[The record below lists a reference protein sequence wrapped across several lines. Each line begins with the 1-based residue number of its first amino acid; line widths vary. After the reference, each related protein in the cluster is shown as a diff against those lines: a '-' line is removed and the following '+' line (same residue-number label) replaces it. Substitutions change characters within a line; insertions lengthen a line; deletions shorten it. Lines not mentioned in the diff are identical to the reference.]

1 MIKKYKF
8 LLISIGILVVLT
20 GCEGSKEPAPQQ
32 RDTTPVRQQAEG
44 STVIVAIGD
53 SITWG
58 AMAFGAR
65 APSGG
70 YPAILEAKLR
80 ADGYRVVV
88 VNKGIAGEKSFE
100 TDERFLQAIAGAK
113 IALIQI
119 GTNDIIR
126 PEGCPE
132 PNHCRTIEH
141 IQSLVEQALNVQVIP
156 LVSTVT
162 PAQPGCNRS
171 WANIP
176 IQALNQEIDALAR
189 IHRITIVDNYQAIL
203 DHGGGALFADCLH
216 FTDAGYEVI
225 AQHWYDALMQQNLI
239 QKSQ

>member
-1 MIKKYKF
+1 MKMSKF
-8 LLISIGILVVLT
+8 LLTISLFIILT
-20 GCEGSKEPAPQQ
+20 GCKSVKESSSQQ
-32 RDTTPVRQQAEG
+32 RDTTPVRQQTDG

-80 ADGYRVVV
+80 ADRYQVVV

-162 PAQPGCNRS
+162 PAQLGCNRS
-171 WANIP
+171 WANVP

-189 IHRITIVDNYQAIL
+189 THRITIVDNYQAIL

-225 AQHWYDALMQQNLI
+225 AQHWYDALVQQNLI